1 MPMISSMEL
10 VASSEESLAKRCKY
24 FAIMM
29 TALGIVLAYN
39 TLNGNL
45 FKALGEGAQWLSEK
59 PPIPE
64 DEK

>member
-1 MPMISSMEL
+1 
-10 VASSEESLAKRCKY
+10 
-24 FAIMM
+24 MM

-45 FKALGEGAQWLSEK
+45 FKALGEGAQWLSDK
-59 PPIPE
+59 LPKPE

>member
-1 MPMISSMEL
+1 
-10 VASSEESLAKRCKY
+10 
-24 FAIMM
+24 MM

-45 FKALGEGAQWLSEK
+45 FKALDEGVQWISDK
-59 PPIPE
+59 FPKPE